1 MQSVYDHSAKLIQ
14 KNWKR
19 FILEKKI
26 WCNLKPKDLI
36 SIKRRNRE
44 LDLICKAWKRI
55 HFETTHFK
63 TFIITYS
70 NDLVKTDKL
79 QITLFQTN
87 RYSVV
92 ENDSLTFMNKR
103 EIMDKLKKTKNIVS
117 IKIEANFCD
126 WNVYGYPEKM
136 QINLT

>member
-1 MQSVYDHSAKLIQ
+1 MQSVHNESAKLIQ
-14 KNWKR
+14 KHWKR
-19 FILEKKI
+19 FILQKKI
-26 WCNLKPKDLI
+26 WYNLKPKDLF
-36 SIKRRNRE
+36 SIKNRNRE

-55 HFETTHFK
+55 HFETTHFR

-79 QITLFQTN
+79 QITLFQAN

-92 ENDSLTFMNKR
+92 QNESLTFMNKR
-103 EIMDKLKKTKNIVS
+103 ETMDKLKKTKNIVS
-117 IKIEANFCD
+117 IKIEATICD